1 MRQQVEGAVSPRRI
15 QEIARELLQAHDQAR
30 RIASIAART
39 ADFDLDAAYRVAAE
53 LMRVRRSRGSRPLG
67 RKIGF
72 TNRGIW
78 ALYGVDAPM
87 WAHVYDDTV
96 SYARGGKA
104 EVSLAGTVSPRMEP
118 EILFKLRAPVPV
130 GCADAAQLLRSAEW
144 YAHSV
149 EIVHSHFDWKFK
161 LADAAADWACH
172 ARLVIGEPQAIQEAD
187 IPALARAL
195 PRVKAALLREGVKQI
210 EGAGA
215 AVLGSPALTLGFLAD
230 LLARQP
236 FMQPLAAG
244 ELVSTGTITDA
255 LPVRP
260 GETWSTDIQGLP
272 LQNLTVR
279 FTD

>member
-1 MRQQVEGAVSPRRI
+1 MSPQRI
-15 QEIARELLQAHDQAR
+15 QAIARDLLDAHDHAR
-30 RIASIAART
+30 QIASFAAGD
-39 ADFDLDAAYRVAAE
+39 AGFDLDAAYQVAAE
-53 LMRVRRSRGSRPLG
+53 LMRVRRDRGSRPIG

-72 TNRGIW
+72 TNRSIW

-96 SYARGGKA
+96 SWARHGKA

-118 EILFKLRAPVPV
+118 EILFKLRAPIPA
-130 GCADAAQLLRSAEW
+130 GCNDAEQLLRAAEW

-161 LADAAADWACH
+161 LADATADWACH
-172 ARLVIGEPQAIQEAD
+172 ARLVIGEPQPIREQD
-187 IPALARAL
+187 IASLARAL
-195 PRVKAALLREGVKQI
+195 PAIKAALLNGGERQI

-215 AVLGSPALTLGFLAD
+215 NVLGSPAYALGFLAD

-244 ELVSTGTITDA
+244 EVISTGTITDA

-260 GETWSTDIQGLP
+260 GETWSTEITGLP
-272 LQNLTVR
+272 AQNLTIVY
-279 FTD
+279 TD

>member
-1 MRQQVEGAVSPRRI
+1 LSPQQARI
-15 QEIARELLQAHDQAR
+15 IARELLEAHDRAR
-30 RIASIAART
+30 LITPISAREPE
-39 ADFDLDAAYRVAAE
+39 FDLDAAYQVAAE
-53 LMRVRRSRGSRPLG
+53 LMRVRRSRGSRPVG

-72 TNRGIW
+72 TNRTIW

-96 SYARGGKA
+96 SYAQGGRA

-118 EILFKLRAPVPV
+118 EILFNLRAPIPV
-130 GCADAAQLLRSAEW
+130 GCNDPEQLLRSAEW

-161 LADAAADWACH
+161 LADATADWACH
-172 ARLVIGEPQAIQEAD
+172 ARLVIGEPQAIRDAE

-195 PRVKAALLREGVKQI
+195 PGVRAALLKGRVRQI
-210 EGAGA
+210 EGVGA
-215 AVLGSPALTLGFLAD
+215 NVLGSPAYALGFLAD
-230 LLARQP
+230 LLAQQA

-244 ELVSTGTITDA
+244 EVISTGTITDA
-255 LPVRP
+255 LPVKP
-260 GETWSTDIQGLP
+260 GETWSTEITGVP
-272 LQNLTVR
+272 AQNLTIS

>member
-1 MRQQVEGAVSPRRI
+1 MSPQQI
-15 QEIARELLQAHDQAR
+15 QIIAQELLDAHDHAR
-30 RIASIAART
+30 LIASISARH

-53 LMRVRRSRGSRPLG
+53 LMRIRRSRGSRPIG

-72 TNRGIW
+72 TNRTIW
-78 ALYGVDAPM
+78 TLYGVDAPM

-96 SYARGGKA
+96 SHARFGKA

-130 GCADAAQLLRSAEW
+130 ACNDPERLLRAAEW

-149 EIVHSHFDWKFK
+149 EIVHSHFDWKFN

-172 ARLVIGEPQAIQEAD
+172 ARLVIGEPQMIREQD

-195 PRVKAALLREGVKQI
+195 PALKAALLKDGVRRI
-210 EGAGA
+210 EGTGA
-215 AVLGSPALTLGFLAD
+215 NVLGSPAYALGFLAD
-230 LLARQP
+230 LLSEQS

-244 ELVSTGTITDA
+244 EVISTGTITDA
-255 LPVRP
+255 LPVAP
-260 GETWSTDIQGLP
+260 GETWSTEISGLP
-272 LQNLTVR
+272 AQNLTISY
-279 FTD
+279 TD

>member
-1 MRQQVEGAVSPRRI
+1 MSPQQIES
-15 QEIARELLQAHDQAR
+15 IARDLLDAHDHAR
-30 RIASIAART
+30 LIAPIT
-39 ADFDLDAAYRVAAE
+39 AGDAGFDLDAAYQVAAE
-53 LMRVRRSRGSRPLG
+53 LMRVRRSRGSRPIG

-72 TNRGIW
+72 TNRSIW

-96 SYARGGKA
+96 SWASRGKA

-118 EILFKLRAPVPV
+118 EILFKLRAPIPV
-130 GCADAAQLLRSAEW
+130 GCNDAAQLLRAAEW

-161 LADAAADWACH
+161 LADATADWACH
-172 ARLVIGEPQAIQEAD
+172 ARLIIGEPQQIRAQD
-187 IPALARAL
+187 IAPLARAL
-195 PRVKAALLREGVKQI
+195 PAIKAVLLKGGLRQI

-215 AVLGSPALTLGFLAD
+215 NVLGSPAYALGFLAD

-244 ELVSTGTITDA
+244 EVISTGTITNA
-255 LPVRP
+255 LPVKP
-260 GETWSTDIQGLP
+260 GETWSTEITGLP
-272 LQNLTVR
+272 AQNLTIVY
-279 FTD
+279 TD

>member
-1 MRQQVEGAVSPRRI
+1 MSPQKI
-15 QEIARELLQAHDQAR
+15 QIIARELLQAHDQAQL
-30 RIASIAART
+30 IASIAARDP
-39 ADFDLDAAYRVAAE
+39 DFDLDAGYQVAAE
-53 LMRVRRSRGSRPLG
+53 LMRVRHSRGSRPVG

-72 TNRGIW
+72 TNRSIW

-118 EILFKLRAPVPV
+118 EILFKLRAPIPV
-130 GCADAAQLLRSAEW
+130 SCNDPEELLRSAEW

-161 LADAAADWACH
+161 LADATADWACH
-172 ARLVIGEPQAIQEAD
+172 ARLVIGEPQAIREAD
-187 IPALARAL
+187 VPALARAL
-195 PRVKAALLREGVKQI
+195 PGIGVALLKGGVRQI
-210 EGAGA
+210 EGIGA
-215 AVLGSPALTLGFLAD
+215 NVLGSPAYALGFLAD
-230 LLARQP
+230 LLAKQA

-244 ELVSTGTITDA
+244 EVISTGTITDA

-260 GETWSTDIQGLP
+260 GETWSTEMTGLP
-272 LQNLTVR
+272 LQNLSISY
-279 FTD
+279 TD